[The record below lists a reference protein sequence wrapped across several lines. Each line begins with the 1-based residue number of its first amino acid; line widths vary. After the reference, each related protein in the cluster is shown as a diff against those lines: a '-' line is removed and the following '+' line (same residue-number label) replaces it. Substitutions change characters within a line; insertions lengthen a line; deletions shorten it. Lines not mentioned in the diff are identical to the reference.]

1 MAHVQKW
8 VNIKVTDNYSQAAPI
23 VEVDAV
29 RYWTPTADKS
39 VDFTEV
45 KDYILGLRSAGFKI
59 RVCTFDRWN
68 SHDMMQQLKQYGINT
83 ETLSVAKKHYDDMAM
98 VVLEERLSGPHIP
111 LLIDELLQL
120 KIMRDKVDHPR
131 KGSKDLADAVCGSIY
146 NAISRTKP
154 ENSSEIEIHTYD
166 PMRWDREDTEVVRDN
181 LIRAPRMP
189 DYLKD
194 VLDGMEIV

>member
-1 MAHVQKW
+1 
-8 VNIKVTDNYSQAAPI
+8 
-23 VEVDAV
+23 
-29 RYWTPTADKS
+29 
-39 VDFTEV
+39 
-45 KDYILGLRSAGFKI
+45 LGLRSAGFKI

-166 PMRWDREDTEVVRDN
+166 PMRWDSEDTEVVRDN